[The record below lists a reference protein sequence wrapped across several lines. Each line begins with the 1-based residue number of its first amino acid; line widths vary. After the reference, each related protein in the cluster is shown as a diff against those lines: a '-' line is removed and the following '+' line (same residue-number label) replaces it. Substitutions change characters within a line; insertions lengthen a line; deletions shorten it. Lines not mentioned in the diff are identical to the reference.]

1 MDLIWWAV
9 AAAGC
14 LALAGCV
21 GLALLPKESVG
32 PDEFVPLANT
42 RRLTRLPEYVRAARR
57 RTVSAVVAMVT
68 LTIAFAASALI
79 AARPTGLPSWSRA
92 NQVAT
97 PEDIMVCVGGPLT
110 DPAVGAT
117 LRYFADRV
125 GFFGTERVGLTSANR
140 RVIPLTRDYQY
151 AAAQFAAF
159 AQREGSRPF
168 VAPVSYI
175 DYAASVEDVLAMCL
189 TGFPSFSEPSAQRRS
204 IIYVGPESLPRP
216 GEVAPLFGTDRLRDL
231 AVTADVQVNAITP
244 GSGDG
249 IAADLARDTGGR
261 WFSDAADVDAHLTE
275 IRDHPPRAGSTGE
288 SADVRSAETPG
299 IPVLVALLAMAVLW
313 WWPAVMRR

>member
-9 AAAGC
+9 AITGC
-14 LALAGCV
+14 IALAGCV
-21 GLALLPKESVG
+21 GLALLPKQSVDK
-32 PDEFVPLANT
+32 DEFIPLANT
-42 RRLTRLPEYVRAARR
+42 RRLTLLPEYVRAVRR

-68 LTIAFAASALI
+68 LTVAFAASALV

-92 NQVAT
+92 NEVAT

-110 DPAVGAT
+110 DPAVGTT

-125 GFFGTERVGLTSANR
+125 GSFGTERVGLTSANR

-151 AAAQFAAF
+151 AAAQFASF
-159 AQREGSRPF
+159 GRREGSRPF
-168 VAPVSYI
+168 VAPVSYV
-175 DYAASVEDVLAMCL
+175 DYAASVEDVLALCL

-204 IIYVGPESLPRP
+204 IVYVGPESLPRP

-231 AVTADVQVNAITP
+231 AVTAGVQVNAITP

-249 IAADLARDTGGR
+249 PAADLARSTGGR
-261 WFSDAADVDAHLTE
+261 WFSDAADVDAHLDE
-275 IRDHPPRAGSTGE
+275 IRDHPPQAGSTGE

-299 IPVLVALLAMAVLW
+299 VPVLLASLAMTVLW
-313 WWPAVMRR
+313 WWPVVMRR